1 MNDWTL
7 NLGENLSIR
16 PEPKNEINKYLRL
29 LLKTH
34 GGLAIQWKERLV
46 DMLKL
51 FFTSYKLIQWTLLV
65 LLSQGERV
73 NFWDGQSLKIPRTI
87 LFRGEEKYIE
97 VLKKQLN

>member
-34 GGLAIQWKERLV
+34 GWLAIQRKERLV

-51 FFTSYKLIQWTLLV
+51 FFKSYKLIQWTLLV

-73 NFWDGQSLKIPRTI
+73 NFWDWQSLKIPCTI

-97 VLKKQLN
+97 V